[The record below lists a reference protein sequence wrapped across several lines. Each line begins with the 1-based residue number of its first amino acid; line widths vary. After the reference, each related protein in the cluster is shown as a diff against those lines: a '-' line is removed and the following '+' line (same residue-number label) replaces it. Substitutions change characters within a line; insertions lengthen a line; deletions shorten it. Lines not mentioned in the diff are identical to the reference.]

1 MYTTATLLMRVSASR
16 SKEIVYGLF
25 QPSVTFRWFSVPFIG
40 AVSTV
45 FLTVCIMKQLWIE
58 TRRQSKKDTPVKRV
72 KEKYLCVN
80 VFWSIS
86 EASMQSALLM
96 CLTSN
101 DPQGKM
107 KDRRIRKKRQKC
119 RKKRRGESI
128 CFFTVASSLENIF
141 LRNLNR
147 NCRACHVVQ
156 HFISKYR

>member
-1 MYTTATLLMRVSASR
+1 MWNVRMKHLMYTTATLLMRVSASR

-119 RKKRRGESI
+119 RKEDVEKA
-128 CFFTVASSLENIF
+128 FVSSL
-141 LRNLNR
+141 LL
-147 NCRACHVVQ
+147 HL
-156 HFISKYR
+156 